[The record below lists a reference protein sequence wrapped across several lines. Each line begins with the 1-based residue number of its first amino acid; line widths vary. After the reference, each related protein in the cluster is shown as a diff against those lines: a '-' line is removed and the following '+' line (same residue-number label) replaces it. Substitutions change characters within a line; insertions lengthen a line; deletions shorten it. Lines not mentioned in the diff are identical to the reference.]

1 MRRIFLVCLLR
12 AGFLALPLLCPPL
25 LADTNGA
32 VCRAEETFGDARAV
46 VLRVPDGDTLVVDI
60 PGYPPVAGRAISVRI
75 AGCDTPEKRD
85 PRPDLRERSRRARAL
100 TLHMAAPGST
110 VLLRN
115 LRRDKY
121 FRLLADVETVGGDD
135 IATALIEHGLAK
147 PYTGGRKEW

>member
-1 MRRIFLVCLLR
+1 MRRTLLARMLR
-12 AGFLALPLLCPPL
+12 AGLLALPLLFPPL
-25 LADTNGA
+25 LADTGGFA
-32 VCRAEETFGDARAV
+32 CRAGETFGDARAV

-85 PRPDLRERSRRARAL
+85 PRAELRELSRRAREL

-110 VLLRN
+110 VTLRN

-121 FRLLADVETVGGDD
+121 FRLLADVEADGGD
-135 IATALIEHGLAK
+135 IASALIERGLAK
-147 PYTGGRKEW
+147 PYEGGRKEW

>member
-1 MRRIFLVCLLR
+1 MHRTRLARMLR
-12 AGFLALPLLCPPL
+12 AGLLALPLLFPPL
-25 LADTNGA
+25 LADTGGFA
-32 VCRAEETFGDARAV
+32 CRAGETFGDAQAV

-85 PRPDLRERSRRARAL
+85 TRAELRELSRRAREL

-110 VLLRN
+110 VTLRN

-121 FRLLADVETVGGDD
+121 FRLLADVEADGGD
-135 IATALIEHGLAK
+135 IATALIERGLAK
-147 PYTGGRKEW
+147 PYEGGRKEW